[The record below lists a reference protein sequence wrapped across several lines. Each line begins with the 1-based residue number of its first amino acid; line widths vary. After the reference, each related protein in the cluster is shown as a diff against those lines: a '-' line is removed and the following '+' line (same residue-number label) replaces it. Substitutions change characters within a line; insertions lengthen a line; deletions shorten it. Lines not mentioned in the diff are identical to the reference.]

1 MSKLTI
7 SVNDVIDLAKS
18 EPGLTP
24 HALRY
29 LETLRVAWFTRKIK
43 GSNELSKL
51 LRTVISRDTVERI
64 LQELVPPSYYEQLQ
78 ARAAEEKVVA
88 NILLAMSSSP

>member
-24 HALRY
+24 HDQRY
-29 LETLRVAWFTRKIK
+29 LEALRAAWFTRKIK
-43 GSNELSKL
+43 GSKDLGKCL
-51 LRTVISRDTVERI
+51 KKVISQDTVERI
-64 LQELVPPSYYEQLQ
+64 LQSLIPPSRYEQMK
-78 ARAAEEKVVA
+78 ARVVA
-88 NILLAMSSSP
+88 HAMIAMSSSP